1 MDLQENI
8 TVTYFV
14 ALLILSTNISIFT
27 CYNNSMIQVYVLL
40 LVHAVFMLPGSSHS
54 DKEVD
59 PNTPEKLSR
68 TASERKRKRKVD
80 DGGGGVVGPVGGAGG
95 KGARTGDNKKIN
107 EYFPKHAGTSPIR
120 LAGSKSPSPQAYAMV
135 SDFQILIL
143 FTALVC
149 VAIRLVYSRYLSF
162 K

>member
-1 MDLQENI
+1 VDLQENI
-8 TVTYFV
+8 KVTYFV
-14 ALLILSTNISIFT
+14 AHLILSTNISVFT
-27 CYNNSMIQVYVLL
+27 CYSNSMFQVYALCFVLL
-40 LVHAVFMLPGSSHS
+40 LVHALFMLAGSSHS

-80 DGGGGVVGPVGGAGG
+80 DGGGGVAGPVGGAGG

-135 SDFQILIL
+135 SDF
-143 FTALVC
+143 
-149 VAIRLVYSRYLSF
+149 
-162 K
+162 